1 MLMYKEVSWRFWL
14 ATAALISLG
23 VSGWASG
30 FYAATVLAVIQLIY
44 FAIKEGK
51 FSAFPVQMHMAFLVV
66 MIVPLWEPLRFLY
79 WIPAV
84 GIWVFVLT
92 GYCFLARLLSLMPWN
107 RSEPFS
113 ASLIKRTFLTPPV
126 KGNILQGLPGE
137 GTSKGRA

>member
-1 MLMYKEVSWRFWL
+1 MLMYKEVSWWLWL
-14 ATAALISLG
+14 ATVALLSLG
-23 VSGWASG
+23 VSVWSSG
-30 FYAATVLAVIQLIY
+30 FYVATVLAVFQLIY

-51 FSAFPVQMHMAFLVV
+51 FSAFPVQVRMAFLVV

-79 WIPAV
+79 WIPV
-84 GIWVFVLT
+84 IGIWVLVLT

-107 RSEPFS
+107 RSEPLS

>member
-1 MLMYKEVSWRFWL
+1 MLMYKEVSWWLWL
-14 ATAALISLG
+14 ATVALLSLG
-23 VSGWASG
+23 VSVWSSG
-30 FYAATVLAVIQLIY
+30 FYVATVLAVFQLIY

-51 FSAFPVQMHMAFLVV
+51 FSAFPVQVRMAFLVV
-66 MIVPLWEPLRFLY
+66 MIVPLWGPLRFIY
-79 WIPAV
+79 WIPV
-84 GIWVFVLT
+84 IGIWVFVLT